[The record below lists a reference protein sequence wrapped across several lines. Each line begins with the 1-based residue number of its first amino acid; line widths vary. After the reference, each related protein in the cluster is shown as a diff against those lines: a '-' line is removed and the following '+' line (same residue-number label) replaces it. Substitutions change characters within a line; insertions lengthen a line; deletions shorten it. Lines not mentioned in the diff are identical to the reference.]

1 MCRDE
6 VEYCVNLKAKLV
18 PKSMTLL
25 YFPPAQGIDNYSV
38 TVKKLIDREFV
49 RIKEF
54 GHLSLNPSETFKLIS
69 NINEKY
75 NLNFIG
81 EEEWK

>member
-1 MCRDE
+1 
-6 VEYCVNLKAKLV
+6 
-18 PKSMTLL
+18 
-25 YFPPAQGIDNYSV
+25 PPAQGIDNYSV